1 MSFFLVWAVSRS
13 SKECGGANE
22 TLDMNSVRITTNSPT
37 PSPASTS
44 LEGTLFTACPI
55 TNLVAINTKP
65 NLSPS
70 DAKQAQAGDYHIIPV
85 SRIQNF
91 QIISLPSA
99 SSNNSEN
106 PPSFA
111 DAVPPVQALD
121 IRALKNRE
129 ATAIGKVLE
138 GEARRGKGVTQEA
151 QDLFDAFSR
160 TMPTHWDKTSIIVA
174 DAVTIAAPYRVDDC
188 RPLVAGDTAALNRV
202 RKVVRI
208 FLFNVMLY
216 FG

>member
-1 MSFFLVWAVSRS
+1 
-13 SKECGGANE
+13 
-22 TLDMNSVRITTNSPT
+22 MNSVRITTNSPT

-160 TMPTHWDKTSIIVA
+160 TMPAHWDKTSIVVA

>member
-1 MSFFLVWAVSRS
+1 
-13 SKECGGANE
+13 
-22 TLDMNSVRITTNSPT
+22 MNSVRITTNSPT

-65 NLSPS
+65 NLNPS

-129 ATAIGKVLE
+129 ATVIGKVLE

-160 TMPTHWDKTSIIVA
+160 TMPAHWDKTSIVVA

>member
-1 MSFFLVWAVSRS
+1 
-13 SKECGGANE
+13 
-22 TLDMNSVRITTNSPT
+22 MNSVRITTNSPT

-129 ATAIGKVLE
+129 ATVIGKVLE

-160 TMPTHWDKTSIIVA
+160 TMPAHWDKTSIVVA

>member
-1 MSFFLVWAVSRS
+1 
-13 SKECGGANE
+13 
-22 TLDMNSVRITTNSPT
+22 MNSVRITTNSPT

-106 PPSFA
+106 SPSFA

-160 TMPTHWDKTSIIVA
+160 TMPAHWDKTSIVVA

>member
-1 MSFFLVWAVSRS
+1 
-13 SKECGGANE
+13 
-22 TLDMNSVRITTNSPT
+22 MNSVRITTNSPT

-65 NLSPS
+65 NLNPS

-111 DAVPPVQALD
+111 DAVPPIQALD
-121 IRALKNRE
+121 IRSLKNRE
-129 ATAIGKVLE
+129 AAAIGKVLE

-160 TMPTHWDKTSIIVA
+160 TMPAHWDKTSIVVA
-174 DAVTIAAPYRVDDC
+174 DAVTIASPYRVDDC